1 MPRVAK
7 LLKGIAKRQ
16 KQEEEVW
23 DNLGRTTNLNPMATA
38 LQYSYASL
46 SPVCSLRY
54 HAKIIPWGH
63 KTADFVALG
72 FQDNDED
79 EDEDD
84 HE

>member
-1 MPRVAK
+1 M
-7 LLKGIAKRQ
+7 
-16 KQEEEVW
+16 W

-38 LQYSYASL
+38 LQYSYANL
-46 SPVCSLRY
+46 
-54 HAKIIPWGH
+54 IPWGH

-84 HE
+84 HEWE